1 MNFKL
6 EGITKKYGSHCVL
19 NAFSAD
25 FSDGI
30 YGLLGPNGAGK
41 STLINILVGL
51 LKPNEGHICFDGNDI
66 KKLNERYLGVIGY
79 LPQYPHFYGNY
90 SVLELMQYMS
100 FLKKI
105 PKQEMTSRIREL
117 LHFVNLDT
125 IENRKISQLSGGMR
139 QRLGIAQAL
148 LNDPKLLILDEPTAG
163 LDPKERIRFRSLM
176 AQLASDRTILLA
188 THIVSDVAFIA
199 NEIILLNNGTK
210 LQQNTPER
218 LIASM
223 KGKVWEII
231 VPETNLHKY
240 LASFQISNARH
251 TENGCELRIIADH
264 LPDAVQ
270 VTPNLEDVF
279 LYYFGE
285 AANHETNMV

>member
-1 MNFKL
+1 MNIKL
-6 EGITKKYGSHCVL
+6 EGITKNYGSHCVL
-19 NAFSAD
+19 NAFSAE
-25 FSDGI
+25 FSDGV

-51 LKPNEGHICFDGNDI
+51 LKANEGRICFDGKDV
-66 KKLNERYLGVIGY
+66 KKLNERYLGAIGY

-90 SVLELMQYMS
+90 SILELMQYMS
-100 FLKKI
+100 LLKKI
-105 PKQEMTSRIREL
+105 PKSEMADRIHEI

-125 IENRKISQLSGGMR
+125 IQDRRISQLSGGMR

-176 AQLASDRTILLA
+176 AQLASGRTILLA

-199 NEIILLNNGTK
+199 NEIILLNDGTK
-210 LQQNTPER
+210 VQQDTPEQ
-218 LIASM
+218 LIASIQ
-223 KGKVWEII
+223 GKVWEIT
-231 VPETNLHKY
+231 VPENKLPAY
-240 LASFQISNARH
+240 LASFQVSNARH
-251 TENGCELRIIADH
+251 TENGCELRIIAEH
-264 LPDAVQ
+264 LPEAVQ

-285 AANHETNMV
+285 AADHETDMV